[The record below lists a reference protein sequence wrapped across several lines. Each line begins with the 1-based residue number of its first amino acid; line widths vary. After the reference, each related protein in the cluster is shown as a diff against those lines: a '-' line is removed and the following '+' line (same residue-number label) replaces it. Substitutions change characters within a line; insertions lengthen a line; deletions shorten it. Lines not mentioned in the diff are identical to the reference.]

1 MVPVILSGGSGTR
14 LWPLSRQQ
22 RPKQFL
28 PVIDDYTLFQSTILR
43 LDSFDDLQAPIIVS
57 NEDHRFMVAEDLR
70 QLDKSHQGIILEPV
84 ARNTAPAI
92 ALAALKVS
100 ESASEDDLMLVL
112 PADHVI
118 TDTTAF
124 SCAIEQARPAAN
136 QGYLLT
142 FGIVPGHAETGYGYI
157 RMAEAPIQQASGVFA
172 VSGFVEKPDLA
183 TAERYWSEGGYLWN
197 SGMFMFKASRYLEEL
212 ERYQPEVLRACRA
225 AMDSIELDMGF
236 IRVDAEA
243 FSSCPAISIDY
254 AVMEKTHQAAVVPL
268 DAGWNDVGSWSAVWA
283 IGEKDEAGNEIRG
296 EAMLEESKNN
306 LVYTEKRLVV
316 LLGVDDLVVVDTK
329 DATLVAHK
337 DKVQNVKD
345 IVERLKKD
353 GRSEAIE
360 HREVNRPWGSY
371 DCIDGGERFQ
381 VKRITVK
388 PGGRLSLQKHLHRAE
403 HWIVVKGSAE
413 VTCDDKVFILSENQ
427 STYIPLGS
435 VHRLA
440 NPGKLPLELI
450 EVQSG
455 GYLGEDDIERFDDV
469 YGREDLA
476 RR

>member
-1 MVPVILSGGSGTR
+1 
-14 LWPLSRQQ
+14 
-22 RPKQFL
+22 
-28 PVIDDYTLFQSTILR
+28 
-43 LDSFDDLQAPIIVS
+43 
-57 NEDHRFMVAEDLR
+57 
-70 QLDKSHQGIILEPV
+70 
-84 ARNTAPAI
+84 
-92 ALAALKVS
+92 
-100 ESASEDDLMLVL
+100 
-112 PADHVI
+112 
-118 TDTTAF
+118 
-124 SCAIEQARPAAN
+124 
-136 QGYLLT
+136 
-142 FGIVPGHAETGYGYI
+142 
-157 RMAEAPIQQASGVFA
+157 
-172 VSGFVEKPDLA
+172 
-183 TAERYWSEGGYLWN
+183 
-197 SGMFMFKASRYLEEL
+197 LEEL

-254 AVMEKTHQAAVVPL
+254 AVMEKTDQAAVVPL

-296 EAMLEESKNN
+296 EAMLEDSKNN

-371 DCIDGGERFQ
+371 DCIDSGERFQ
-381 VKRITVK
+381 VKRITVM
-388 PGGRLSLQKHLHRAE
+388 PGGSLSLQKHLHRAE

-469 YGREDLA
+469 YGRED
-476 RR
+476 